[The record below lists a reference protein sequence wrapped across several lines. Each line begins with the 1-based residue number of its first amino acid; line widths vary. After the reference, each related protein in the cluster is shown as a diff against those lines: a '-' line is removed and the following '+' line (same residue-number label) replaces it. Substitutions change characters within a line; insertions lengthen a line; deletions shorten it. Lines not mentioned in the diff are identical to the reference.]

1 MYTYQKKVGPLDKS
15 LSSRIISF
23 LYVGGVILKILFNW
37 KYLCF
42 HIISLKLK
50 SLTSLFTLKIFMYKS
65 YIWQMYLSVGVT
77 VAILIT
83 QERNDSLRFLDQI
96 KRIYHYRH
104 PLIGKD
110 IFTTHIQT

>member
-1 MYTYQKKVGPLDKS
+1 
-15 LSSRIISF
+15 
-23 LYVGGVILKILFNW
+23 
-37 KYLCF
+37 
-42 HIISLKLK
+42 
-50 SLTSLFTLKIFMYKS
+50 MYKS